1 MNLISF
7 FSNNLDALITVLVLF
22 LSLILFIRNTIAPE
36 LTGLLCVGIFIVTGV
51 LTPEKALSGFGSPS
65 LITLMGLFAVSSAL
79 FKSGALDRVREL
91 ISSENI
97 KTPRKLILLITFLI
111 APISGIVPNTPV
123 VASLLPLIEGW
134 CERRNISP
142 SKVLLPLSFA
152 TLLGGT
158 LTLLGS
164 SVNLLVSDISQQLGY
179 GSLELFS
186 LTSIG
191 IPVWLI
197 GTTYMIIVSDFLLPD
212 RGRNKDFIKNG
223 NLNIYFTEVTI
234 PSSSELVGQSVRNSR
249 LQRRFDV
256 DVLEL
261 QRNGKVILPPLADR
275 KFEPEDRLIVRVT
288 RADLLRLQQEHTILL
303 AENKRSFSGA
313 NLLSTEEGTKTF
325 EALLPSGSTLAGA
338 SLRELR
344 FRQRHNATVLALRR
358 GQQTVQERLG
368 QAVLRAGDVLL
379 LQAPLDSIRG
389 LQASNDLLILDQF
402 EDDLP
407 FLIRKPIAI
416 AIAIGMVLL
425 PSLTNIPLVGSVL
438 LAVIAMVAFGCLRPA
453 EIQRSIRLDIILLL
467 GSLSSFSVA
476 MQATGL
482 ADLIAINLD
491 FALSGMPL
499 YFALIVI
506 FISTVILTQFISNAA
521 SVALILPVAIQ
532 FSSVLGISPNA
543 LIMLVLFG
551 ASQSFLTPMG
561 YQTNLMVYGPG
572 RYRFFDIAKP
582 FPVSF
587 FDKNFKNSF
596 GVIMDDVIAG
606 FYVVLSLICFM
617 VLSSYFV

>member
-1 MNLISF
+1 
-7 FSNNLDALITVLVLF
+7 
-22 LSLILFIRNTIAPE
+22 
-36 LTGLLCVGIFIVTGV
+36 
-51 LTPEKALSGFGSPS
+51 
-65 LITLMGLFAVSSAL
+65 MGLFAVSSAL

-97 KTPRKLILLITFLI
+97 KTPRKLISLITFLI

-197 GTTYMIIVSDFLLPD
+197 GTTYMILVSDLLLPD
-212 RGRNKDFIKNG
+212 RGRNKDFIKNE
-223 NLNIYFTEVTI
+223 NMNIYFTEVTI
-234 PSSSELVGQSVRNSR
+234 PFSSELVGQSVRNSR

-256 DVLEL
+256 DILEL

-303 AENKRSFSGA
+303 AENKKSFGGT
-313 NLLSTEEGTKTF
+313 NLLSNEEGTKTF

-407 FLIRKPIAI
+407 VLIRKPIAI
-416 AIAIGMVLL
+416 AIAIGMVIL
-425 PSLTNIPLVGSVL
+425 PSLSNIPLVGSVL
-438 LAVIAMVAFGCLRPA
+438 LAVIAMVACGCLRPA
-453 EIQRSIRLDIILLL
+453 EIQRSIRFDIILLL

-476 MQATGL
+476 MQVTGL

-491 FALSGMPL
+491 FVLNGMPL
-499 YFALIVI
+499 YFALMVI
-506 FISTVILTQFISNAA
+506 FVATVLLTQFISNAA

-532 FSSVLGISPNA
+532 FSTVLGISPNA

-561 YQTNLMVYGPG
+561 YQTNLMVFGPG
-572 RYRFFDIAKP
+572 RYRFFDVTKYGAGLT
-582 FPVSF
+582 PVSYTHLTLPT
-587 FDKNFKNSF
+587 KRI
-596 GVIMDDVIAG
+596 V
-606 FYVVLSLICFM
+606 
-617 VLSSYFV
+617 